1 MQYICAYL
9 HASYMHISGICGVG
23 FHLNGKTLQSR
34 VVNMVFPH
42 VFETRG
48 GRLHTSY
55 RCGCF
60 TNPYQTVI
68 LWWKKVGLAEG
79 ELLGLKDTEG
89 TE

>member
-1 MQYICAYL
+1 
-9 HASYMHISGICGVG
+9 MHISGICGVG